1 MPFKPSCGDK
11 IPVVSFFGCCDIIIV
26 NGWILLMTPY

>member
-11 IPVVSFFGCCDIIIV
+11 IPVLSFMDAV
-26 NGWILLMTPY
+26 ALSLLMGGFYGWHPY